1 MFVRIEMQLSQFYVC
16 YSSFTILY
24 TYHQYHDKYEEAV
37 AALAQMEMRAVK
49 AERLLE
55 AALQYQ
61 SSQQKAMFSPVPS
74 PSQQKAMFSHVPSPS
89 QQKAMFPPVPS
100 PRYPSFGFLN
110 ITSSRTRQL
119 LLKPGNT

>member
-61 SSQQKAMFSPVPS
+61 SSQQKAFSPL
-74 PSQQKAMFSHVPSPS
+74 
-89 QQKAMFPPVPS
+89 PS
-100 PRYPSFGFLN
+100 PRYLVLHLQMFVLPGS
-110 ITSSRTRQL
+110 L
-119 LLKPGNT
+119 LLKPGNTSMLIYRSYS